1 VSGGLTR
8 RDFLLEIG
16 TEEIPARMLGGAIAD
31 LGRALAAAL
40 GDAGLAPES
49 VEVYGTPRRMAALLR
64 ALPERQADQ
73 EVDVVGPSIAV
84 AFDAGGAPT
93 RAAEGFARAQGVAV
107 GDLARVQG
115 PKGECVGLRK
125 VVVGRSAAVVLA
137 ETVPTVVGAMTFP
150 KTMRWGSGEF
160 RFVRP
165 VHSVVALLDDQV
177 VDLTLFGVRSG
188 RDTFGHRV
196 AGAARVPLAR
206 AADYKG
212 ALHDNVVVADPGERR
227 AQVARLLAEAAG
239 AAGGR
244 IATPPGAVA
253 TAADPDP
260 GLLDEVTDLV
270 EWPTVLTGSID
281 DAFLALP
288 GEILLTSMRHHQ
300 KYFALVDGDG
310 AMRPRFLAVANVR
323 EDRSGA
329 IRRGNEWVLRARLS
343 DARFFWEEDRRA
355 PLEAA
360 SPALERVAFH
370 EKLGSYAAKS
380 ARIVRLAEALL
391 PAFAAAAA
399 GTGAGAAGTAGGP
412 PEAAVVRRAAAL
424 AKNDLTTQM
433 VKEFPE
439 LEGIVGG
446 LYARADGLG
455 EKVAAAIYDHYL
467 PRSLEDALPS
477 TVEGAIVSLA
487 DRLDTQAGIFL
498 LGLLPTG
505 SRDPYAMRRSV
516 QGSCRILI
524 GRRVSL
530 SLRAMLA
537 TAFEG
542 YAGLA
547 IKDAVPSET
556 ALATLLE
563 YYTGRQEYLG
573 GEAGLRPESVRAALA
588 AGTDDPFDARRR
600 MTAVDTFRDQPG
612 FMDIASAH
620 KRIKNILQGR
630 PPAGA
635 PNPALY
641 RDAAETTLAG
651 RVAAARPV
659 VQEAGRRRDYEAALA
674 AIAALREP
682 LDTFFTEV
690 MVLAEDK
697 ALRDNRVALLQAI
710 AALFHG
716 VADVSEI
723 AAAAAQA
730 GGPVTG
736 GRRGAGAPTASRK
749 EA

>member
-1 VSGGLTR
+1 MSAAVTR

-16 TEEIPARMLGGAIAD
+16 TEEIPARMLAGAIAD
-31 LGRALAAAL
+31 LGGALAQAMR
-40 GDAGLAPES
+40 DAGLAPAS

-64 ALPERQADQ
+64 ALPERQDDQ
-73 EVDVVGPSIAV
+73 EVDVVGPSVAV
-84 AFDAGGAPT
+84 AFDAAGKPT

-107 GDLARVQG
+107 GDLARVKG

-125 VVVGRSAAVVLA
+125 RVAGRTAAVVLA
-137 ETVPTVVGAMTFP
+137 EAVPAVVGAMTFP
-150 KTMRWGSGEF
+150 KTMRWGTGEH

-177 VDLTLFGVRSG
+177 VDLALFGVRSG

-196 AGAARVPLAR
+196 AGAVRVPLAR
-206 AADYKG
+206 AAEYRD
-212 ALHDNVVVADPGERR
+212 ALRDNGVVADVGERR
-227 AQVARLLAEAAG
+227 ALVARLLAEAA
-239 AAGGR
+239 AAAEGR
-244 IATPPGAVA
+244 IATPPGTVA
-253 TAADPDP
+253 TADDSDP

-270 EWPTVLTGSID
+270 EWPTVLTGTID
-281 DAFLALP
+281 ASFLALP

-300 KYFALVDGDG
+300 KYFALVDAAGS
-310 AMRPRFLAVANVR
+310 MQPRFLAVANVR

-360 SPALERVAFH
+360 SPLLDRVAFH

-391 PAFAAAAA
+391 PAFADAAGATAGAPPDAAA
-399 GTGAGAAGTAGGP
+399 
-412 PEAAVVRRAAAL
+412 VRRAAAL

-455 EKVAAAIYDHYL
+455 EKVAAAIYHHYL
-467 PRSLEDALPS
+467 PRSLDDALPATS
-477 TVEGAIVSLA
+477 EGAIVSLA

-498 LGLLPTG
+498 LGLVPTG
-505 SRDPYAMRRSV
+505 SRDPYALRRSV
-516 QGSCRILI
+516 QGACRILI
-524 GRRVSL
+524 GNGVSL
-530 SLRAMLA
+530 SLRSVLETALA
-537 TAFEG
+537 G
-542 YAGLA
+542 YAGVA
-547 IKDAVPSET
+547 SKDAVPPGT
-556 ALATLLE
+556 ALAALLDF
-563 YYTGRQEYLG
+563 YAGRQEYLG
-573 GEAGLRPESVRAALA
+573 GEAGIRPESVRAALA
-588 AGTDDPFDARRR
+588 AGTDDPCDARRR
-600 MTAVDTFRDQPG
+600 MTAVDAFRDQPG
-612 FMDIASAH
+612 FMDIAAAH
-620 KRIKNILQGR
+620 KRIKNILQGQ
-630 PPAGA
+630 PETGA
-635 PNPALY
+635 PDPA
-641 RDAAETTLAG
+641 RFKDAAEKALAE
-651 RVAAARPV
+651 RLAAARPAV
-659 VQEAGRRRDYEAALA
+659 EEAGRRRDYPAALA

-682 LDTFFTEV
+682 LDRFFTEV

-697 ALRDNRVALLQAI
+697 ALRANRVALLQAI
-710 AALFHG
+710 AALFLG

-723 AAAAAQA
+723 AAAAAPA
-730 GGPVTG
+730 GGPVAG
-736 GRRGAGAPTASRK
+736 GRRGAGAPSAPRK